1 MQPQERVKASVETST
16 VRPQTNA
23 VHVLNQMR
31 RFSQDFRRPVSSTTT
46 SQTSSEIG
54 PIGYDAEYTVVHDPP
69 QWKRDGRRLRKPK
82 VTKEQLQSQR
92 ELSNIIRRT
101 QNIADSFMKID
112 SGLTG
117 LRFDIGG
124 PMLVTKQIAAGQRI
138 AMRIYIHNEIK
149 SQAADLKLVKLNACE
164 SFQKHMLNFMVDRQ
178 RPITQAEGNIFA
190 DIIFKSEWKFD
201 PNEEYCEESFMLP
214 YILRSEEIRRELS
227 NLLWSLQ
234 FDRNFERIMCHL
246 LPLNYDSW
254 PKETTAA
261 RHPRKRRRMR
271 RIERAERAPEED
283 WVEL

>member
-92 ELSNIIRRT
+92 KLSNIIRRT

-138 AMRIYIHNEIK
+138 AMRIYIHK
-149 SQAADLKLVKLNACE
+149 
-164 SFQKHMLNFMVDRQ
+164 
-178 RPITQAEGNIFA
+178 
-190 DIIFKSEWKFD
+190 
-201 PNEEYCEESFMLP
+201 
-214 YILRSEEIRRELS
+214 
-227 NLLWSLQ
+227 
-234 FDRNFERIMCHL
+234 
-246 LPLNYDSW
+246 
-254 PKETTAA
+254 
-261 RHPRKRRRMR
+261 
-271 RIERAERAPEED
+271 
-283 WVEL
+283 